1 MIRPLRI
8 GLLAEGET
16 ELGKSIPYVT
26 PQEGGKPIDL
36 NSEGALHTLIR
47 RELELIGITN
57 CEFIQRHPS
66 YKESPKGIITTGYSV
81 ANVKYVRQAVLTWKG
96 VDLIVILI
104 DSDADLEKRKREIN
118 SALFAA
124 QSSHFLNDDDLIE
137 NQQAGGLAIKNFET
151 WLLADPSSLVELF
164 GAGLDNPIADPEN
177 LPIDSES
184 PEFSKNIFES
194 ILERSEFRTQSNSR
208 GMEAR
213 WELAKRIDLE
223 AIKTNCPQGYATFVE
238 DLTSAAQNA
247 LQAINSREN

>member
-1 MIRPLRI
+1 MC
-8 GLLAEGET
+8 
-16 ELGKSIPYVT
+16 SS
-26 PQEGGKPIDL
+26 DL
-36 NSEGALHTLIR
+36 
-47 RELELIGITN
+47 
-57 CEFIQRHPS
+57 
-66 YKESPKGIITTGYSV
+66 
-81 ANVKYVRQAVLTWKG
+81 
-96 VDLIVILI
+96 
-104 DSDADLEKRKREIN
+104 IN